1 MEKFKAYWKSAAAEV
16 KNVRSLTGAALIS
29 AMGPILALMTI
40 VVNQYLQIGFS
51 SLVHAVNGMMFGPVL
66 AGLAG
71 GVADIIK
78 YIIKPTGPF
87 FPGFTLNEILTGV
100 IYGLFFYKRDIKLR
114 DIIIARVLVTL
125 GINLLLTPLW
135 LSIMY
140 GQAFTVM
147 VPVRLIK
154 NVVMLPIDIF
164 LLHTVLNFTKKIKQR
179 LGK

>member
-1 MEKFKAYWKSAAAEV
+1 MEKLKTYWKSAAAEV
-16 KNVRSLTGAALIS
+16 KNIRSLTGAALVS
-29 AMGPILALMTI
+29 AMGPILAMMTI
-40 VVNQYLQIGFS
+40 IVNQYLQIGFS

-114 DIIIARVLVTL
+114 DIIIARLLVTV

-140 GQAFTVM
+140 GNAFVVM
-147 VPVRLIK
+147 VPARLIK
-154 NVVMLPIDIF
+154 NVVMLPIDVF

-179 LGK
+179 LGE